1 VSTIIILTGF
11 NSTPLSLDNN
21 RNQICLGITQ
31 GINDRLDIR
40 SKSRSNQWEPL
51 CRDLVL
57 NFFKVNKIMEIDFR
71 SEGWTMRSPLNSL
84 SIEEYLKFEQ
94 DGEIRHEYVAGQIYA
109 MAGASEAHNL
119 IAGNIFALLRPHLRG
134 SSCRAF
140 VSDMKVKIKL
150 QQGDIFYYP
159 DLLVTCDRDDR
170 EKYFKTNPNLIVE
183 VLSDSTETTDKRE
196 KRINYQ
202 SLDSLQ
208 EYVLVAQDEMGV
220 EIYRRDS
227 SGNAAVETL
236 GKNDLLRL
244 DSVGLTLTMADI
256 YEDVLTP
263 S

>member
-1 VSTIIILTGF
+1 
-11 NSTPLSLDNN
+11 
-21 RNQICLGITQ
+21 
-31 GINDRLDIR
+31 
-40 SKSRSNQWEPL
+40 
-51 CRDLVL
+51 
-57 NFFKVNKIMEIDFR
+57 
-71 SEGWTMRSPLNSL
+71 MRSPLNFL
-84 SIEEYLKFEQ
+84 TIEEYLKFEQ
-94 DGEIRHEYVAGQIYA
+94 NDEIRHEYVAGQIYA

-140 VSDMKVKIKL
+140 VADMKVKINL

-159 DLLVTCDRDDR
+159 DLLVTCDQDDR

-202 SLDSLQ
+202 SLASLQ
-208 EYVLVAQDEMGV
+208 EYVLVAQDEMRV
-220 EIYRRDS
+220 EIYRRDD
-227 SGNAAVETL
+227 SGNWTVEIL
-236 GKNDLLRL
+236 GENELLRL

-256 YEDVLTP
+256 YEDVLTT